1 MKIDKGIKIRI
12 VIIIVLLI
20 TIFVLLFVKGC
31 EKEKINEDREEE
43 KIVETCTL
51 NVGKYILSCG
61 KYVGDSY
68 ENGTSNNSVYSV
80 YEIKSEGRYTY
91 LSESGKETSGTYKV
105 TESDLSIVG
114 KMFNGVY
121 GIAFDDGG
129 YLAVPSDNT
138 LQVLAGAMEK
148 YHYVSDN

>member
-31 EKEKINEDREEE
+31 KKEKINEYKEDE

-80 YEIKSEGRYTY
+80 YEIKSEGRYIGAS
-91 LSESGKETSGTYKV
+91 LSKYQNHYQLWEKC
-105 TESDLSIVG
+105 L
-114 KMFNGVY
+114 MVY
-121 GIAFDDGG
+121 MG
-129 YLAVPSDNT
+129 
-138 LQVLAGAMEK
+138 
-148 YHYVSDN
+148 